1 MENPFFTSVSVID
14 KPSSNLSD
22 PDTGIR
28 IKETPPWSLMAIH
41 LRDQLLFLFTH
52 ALRKEP
58 KRKLLVE
65 MLAPLHILFSG
76 RPELV
81 AVAIDISWR
90 ESTTKK

>member
-1 MENPFFTSVSVID
+1 
-14 KPSSNLSD
+14 
-22 PDTGIR
+22 
-28 IKETPPWSLMAIH
+28 MAIH
-41 LRDQLLFLFTH
+41 LRDQGPFTH